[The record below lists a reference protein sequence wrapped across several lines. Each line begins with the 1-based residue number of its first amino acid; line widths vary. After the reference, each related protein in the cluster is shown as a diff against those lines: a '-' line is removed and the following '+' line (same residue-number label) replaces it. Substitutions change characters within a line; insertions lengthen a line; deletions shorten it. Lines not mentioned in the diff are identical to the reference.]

1 MRRKLRKNVGIIGLG
16 IVGSRAAAGLRAA
29 GFHCFVWNRSAKPV
43 PNFLG
48 SPSEVAAT
56 CEIIQLFVA
65 DAAAVMEVLTAME
78 AKITPAHIII
88 CSATIGP
95 ESTLEAA
102 KFVED
107 HGGRFLDAP
116 FTGSKLAAERRELV
130 YYVGG
135 DDATFLPAK
144 PMLEAT
150 SKTIVRTGGV
160 GDAALI
166 KVVTNQIAAVSIQ
179 VLAEALAIVR
189 KAGVPPEV
197 FAAALEYNAA
207 RSGTMDLKLPKMLS
221 GDYEAHFSL
230 KHMFKDVQLAI
241 HLANSMNL
249 DTPTAAVTAG
259 VLFGAIKRGWGDLDF
274 SSLYRLYSDD
284 GKNAPSL
291 SEGAPPEVVDSP
303 YDASTAS
310 VPGEPAEP
318 TIAEND
324 APPVAEPPKPPAHE
338 KPPAAPVASHDKPPQ
353 PEPAKHEEHRPEQP
367 KESNP
372 GSTSHWP

>member
-16 IVGSRAAAGLRAA
+16 IIGARAAAGLRAA

-48 SPSEVAAT
+48 SPAEVAAS
-56 CEIIQLFVA
+56 CEVIQLFVA
-65 DAAAVMEVLTAME
+65 DATAVMEVLTAME
-78 AKITPAHIII
+78 AKLTPAHIVI

-107 HGGRFLDAP
+107 KGARFLDAP
-116 FTGSKLAAERRELV
+116 FTGSKLAAERGELV

-274 SSLYRLYSDD
+274 ASLYRLYSDD
-284 GKNAPSL
+284 GKNAQTLPD
-291 SEGAPPEVVDSP
+291 GTPAEVADSP
-303 YDASTAS
+303 YDT
-310 VPGEPAEP
+310 PAAQPSDEK
-318 TIAEND
+318 A
-324 APPVAEPPKPPAHE
+324 APESPQPMAGE
-338 KPPAAPVASHDKPPQ
+338 KPAGEDAKDGQKPPQ
-353 PEPAKHEEHRPEQP
+353 PTPAQPEERRPEQHH
-367 KESNP
+367 ESTA

>member
-16 IVGSRAAAGLRAA
+16 IIGTSAAAGLRAA
-29 GFHCFVWNRSAKPV
+29 GFHCFVWNRSARAV

-48 SPSEVAAT
+48 SPSEVAAS

-78 AKITPAHIII
+78 AKLTPAHIII

-95 ESTLEAA
+95 EATLEAA

-107 HGGRFLDAP
+107 KGARFLDAP

-135 DDATFLPAK
+135 DDGTFLPAK

-197 FAAALEYNAA
+197 FAAALEYNAC

-221 GDYEAHFSL
+221 GDYEPHFSL

-284 GKNAPSL
+284 GKNAPTL
-291 SEGAPPEVVDSP
+291 AEGTPPEVEESP
-303 YDASTAS
+303 YDA
-310 VPGEPAEP
+310 PPPE
-318 TIAEND
+318 
-324 APPVAEPPKPPAHE
+324 PVAGNVATTAPEPPKPPTEEKPPAEATQNHE
-338 KPPAAPVASHDKPPQ
+338 KPPQPQ
-353 PEPAKHEEHRPEQP
+353 PEPAPQEGPEQP
-367 KESNP
+367 QP
-372 GSTSHWP
+372 APAGSTSHWP

>member
-16 IVGSRAAAGLRAA
+16 IIGASAAAGLRAA
-29 GFHCFVWNRSAKPV
+29 GFHCFVWNRSARAV

-78 AKITPAHIII
+78 AKLTPAHIII

-107 HGGRFLDAP
+107 KGARFLDAP
-116 FTGSKLAAERRELV
+116 FTGSKMAAERRELV

-135 DDATFLPAK
+135 DDGTFLPAK

-207 RSGTMDLKLPKMLS
+207 RSGTMDLKLPKMLA
-221 GDYEAHFSL
+221 GDYEPHFSL

-284 GKNAPSL
+284 GKNAPTL
-291 SEGAPPEVVDSP
+291 AEGAPAETVDSP
-303 YDASTAS
+303 YDA
-310 VPGEPAEP
+310 PPAEP
-318 TIAEND
+318 GAANAT
-324 APPVAEPPKPPAHE
+324 PEPPKPPTDEKPSGEPAGNHE
-338 KPPAAPVASHDKPPQ
+338 KPPQSQAEHAPHEGQRADKPQ
-353 PEPAKHEEHRPEQP
+353 
-367 KESNP
+367 ESAA

>member
-1 MRRKLRKNVGIIGLG
+1 MVLLHHMRRKLRKNVGIIGLG
-16 IVGSRAAAGLRAA
+16 IIGASAAAGLRAA
-29 GFHCFVWNRSAKPV
+29 GFHCFVWNRTAKAV

-48 SPSEVAAT
+48 SPGEVAAS

-78 AKITPAHIII
+78 PKLTPAHIII

-95 ESTLEAA
+95 EATLEAA

-107 HGGRFLDAP
+107 KGARFLDAP

-135 DDATFLPAK
+135 DDGTFLPAK

-197 FAAALEYNAA
+197 FASALEYNAC
-207 RSGTMDLKLPKMLS
+207 RSGTMDLKLPKMLA
-221 GDYEAHFSL
+221 GDYEPHFSL

-274 SSLYRLYSDD
+274 ASLYRLYSDD
-284 GKNAPSL
+284 GKNAPTL
-291 SEGAPPEVVDSP
+291 AEGAPPEVSP
-303 YDASTAS
+303 YDAPAAEIATPAPA
-310 VPGEPAEP
+310 PGEKPHAE
-318 TIAEND
+318 AAGNHD
-324 APPVAEPPKPPAHE
+324 QPPHSQSERGP
-338 KPPAAPVASHDKPPQ
+338 
-353 PEPAKHEEHRPEQP
+353 HEEHRRDQP
-367 KESNP
+367 QESAA